1 MRLSR
6 KVKLLLAAAACAAT
20 LAFAP
25 GVAQA
30 QTLSDFGHGEDTLL
44 TKTWSTSERTPL
56 NNDETFQFKLAY
68 STATSVASNVKPQDF
83 SGFSKTVS
91 LTSKWLDNAKGGLSS
106 QASLKVKDLFVDA
119 DGHEVDFTT
128 PGVYTFSLTEVA
140 GKNELMTYDATKYNV
155 KVGVS
160 YPDDYPAHTDAVI
173 KTFVI
178 EKVGAGS
185 GSDAANQKVDVATF
199 NNVSKDR
206 GTLVISKTVT
216 GSAANVND
224 SFTFRVSFRSAN
236 STSWEDTNDYS
247 NKNVPYVLYTKE
259 HPEGVPGS
267 MRISSSTYEG
277 VDSSISSNRYLDY
290 GTITLKNGEKIE
302 FPDRPDGTSYRVKE
316 INSGYTAAATVNG
329 AGYKLEADS
338 QGQIVWGT
346 ITQNTETVAYTN
358 TKGYVA
364 PTGISSDVLPL
375 AGVGVLAVAGATV
388 LGIVRHRRRKSREEF

>member
-83 SGFSKTVS
+83 SDFSKTVS

-140 GKNELMTYDATKYNV
+140 GKNVLMTYDATKYNV

-224 SFTFRVSFRSAN
+224 SFTFRVSFRSAGVATWDD
-236 STSWEDTNDYS
+236 SSDYWD
-247 NKNVPYVLYTKE
+247 KTIPYVLYTKD
-259 HPEGVPGS
+259 HPEGVQK
-267 MRISSSTYEG
+267 TVTFNDYES
-277 VDSSISSNRYLDY
+277 VNSSISSD
-290 GTITLKNGEKIE
+290 GQMDIATITLKNGERAE

-316 INSGYTAAATVNG
+316 MNSGYTAAATVNG
-329 AGYKLEADS
+329 AAYKLEADS
-338 QGQIVWGT
+338 KGQIVWGT
-346 ITQNTETVAYTN
+346 ITHNTETVAYTN
-358 TKGYVA
+358 TRGYVA